1 MDSGEIRAG
10 QASCPISELE
20 LELKSGS
27 PQQLFKL
34 ALALLDIVPM
44 DVEHTS
50 KAEYGYLL
58 FSAAKPS
65 ASKGR
70 FPVLKKSQSCRQCI
84 AKPDQRLP
92 GACAVEYAG
101 CIAETGRGISAPG
114 TRRTASVAG
123 SARHRASIQARYR
136 IR

>member
-1 MDSGEIRAG
+1 
-10 QASCPISELE
+10 LE

-65 ASKGR
+65 ASKGK
-70 FPVLKKSQSCRQCI
+70 FPVLKK
-84 AKPDQRLP
+84 
-92 GACAVEYAG
+92 
-101 CIAETGRGISAPG
+101 
-114 TRRTASVAG
+114 
-123 SARHRASIQARYR
+123 
-136 IR
+136 